1 MRISDWSSD
10 VCSSDLM
17 ALTPIMQTPITQT
30 QARTS
35 TPPPRQP
42 LGDQF
47 RMRPGLMPWTRSYA
61 PESGKRSTGDGYRGG
76 GRFAPLFFV
85 TLNLFGNY
93 TLGIR
98 KPPYFVIASGAK
110 QSRAVCAHPGLL
122 RSAPNDGI
130 TDAKTTS
137 ANQ

>member
-1 MRISDWSSD
+1 MILRPPRATRPDPLLPHATLYRSDPHRPAHAAAP
-10 VCSSDLM
+10 M

-61 PESGKRSTGDGYRGG
+61 PESGKRRSEEH
-76 GRFAPLFFV
+76 PSEL
-85 TLNLFGNY
+85 
-93 TLGIR
+93 
-98 KPPYFVIASGAK
+98 
-110 QSRAVCAHPGLL
+110 QSLMRISYADFCLKKKNTNS
-122 RSAPNDGI
+122 RQI
-130 TDAKTTS
+130 
-137 ANQ
+137 NQIQCD

>member
-1 MRISDWSSD
+1 
-10 VCSSDLM
+10 
-17 ALTPIMQTPITQT
+17 
-30 QARTS
+30 
-35 TPPPRQP
+35 
-42 LGDQF
+42 
-47 RMRPGLMPWTRSYA
+47 MRPGLMPWTRSYA

-110 QSRAVCAHPGLL
+110 QSRAVCAHSGLL
-122 RSAPNDGI
+122 RSARNDGM
-130 TDAKTTS
+130 TDAKVIS
-137 ANQ
+137 ANLFQGPWPRSEEQREGEGRGSL

>member
-1 MRISDWSSD
+1 MILRPPRATRPDPLLPHATLYRSDPHRPAHAAAP
-10 VCSSDLM
+10 M

-85 TLNLFGNY
+85 TLNLFGN
-93 TLGIR
+93 
-98 KPPYFVIASGAK
+98 
-110 QSRAVCAHPGLL
+110 
-122 RSAPNDGI
+122 
-130 TDAKTTS
+130 
-137 ANQ
+137 